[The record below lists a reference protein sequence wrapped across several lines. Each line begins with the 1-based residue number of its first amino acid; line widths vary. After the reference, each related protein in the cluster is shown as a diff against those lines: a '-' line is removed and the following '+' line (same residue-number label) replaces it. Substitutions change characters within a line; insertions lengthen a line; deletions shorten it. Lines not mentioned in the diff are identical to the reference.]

1 MALNERE
8 YSFWFCSLSRL
19 TARTKS
25 RLKEAFGGEE
35 ELYRA
40 SEKAV
45 KEVLQSIPRV
55 RTRERIW
62 EMLLESRDEER
73 IRRAY
78 DRLEQTGIRLVTRE
92 DPEFP
97 EKLEGIVDCP
107 SGLFVKGRLPDP
119 KRPAAAVVGSRSCS
133 FYGRTAARELGR
145 TLAKAGVQVISG
157 LALGIDA
164 AGHRGALDSCG
175 RTFGVLGCGPDQI
188 YPRENE
194 SLFGRVAEAGG
205 LISEYP
211 PGVGPEAWH
220 FPARNRII
228 SGLSDSIAVVE
239 AGKKSGSLITASYA
253 LEQGKD
259 IWAVPGRMGEY
270 LSQGTNMLIRDGAFL
285 LTEPEDML
293 MSWNLTGKRNFEK
306 IKLSLDKN
314 EEKVYS
320 CLDSD
325 PKSEERLCEERGLDS
340 AVVAAVLVDLELE
353 GLAVQPFRHYYTAK
367 RDKGE

>member
-1 MALNERE
+1 MQIGTHAPRSAPE
-8 YSFWFCSLSRL
+8 YWDV
-19 TARTKS
+19 
-25 RLKEAFGGEE
+25 
-35 ELYRA
+35 
-40 SEKAV
+40 AV
-45 KEVLQSIPRV
+45 MGAGP
-55 RTRERIW
+55 
-62 EMLLESRDEER
+62 
-73 IRRAY
+73 A
-78 DRLEQTGIRLVTRE
+78 GI
-92 DPEFP
+92 
-97 EKLEGIVDCP
+97 
-107 SGLFVKGRLPDP
+107 
-119 KRPAAAVVGSRSCS
+119 AAAC
-133 FYGRTAARELGR
+133 TAARNGLH
-145 TLAKAGVQVISG
+145 TL
-157 LALGIDA
+157 L
-164 AGHRGALDSCG
+164 
-175 RTFGVLGCGPDQI
+175 
-188 YPRENE
+188 
-194 SLFGRVAEAGG
+194 
-205 LISEYP
+205 
-211 PGVGPEAWH
+211 
-220 FPARNRII
+220 
-228 SGLSDSIAVVE
+228 VE

-325 PKSEERLCEERGLDS
+325 PKSEERLCEESGLDS